1 MKIGSTSSLI
11 IFCLASSFLFG
22 SDDVSEIRIKA
33 EQGNADAQAALGF
46 IYQNGDGVPKDD
58 SESVRWYRK
67 AAEQGNAEAQAALG
81 FIYQIG
87 DGVPKDELESLKW
100 FTKAAEQGHA
110 GAQNVLG
117 LFYKFGKGVP
127 KDYVEAYKWFNL
139 AAAQGKESAAK
150 ARSAMAEIMTRE
162 QIAEAQKLS
171 RMWKPTESNAK
182 SNPKP

>member
-87 DGVPKDELESLKW
+87 DGVPKD
-100 FTKAAEQGHA
+100 
-110 GAQNVLG
+110 
-117 LFYKFGKGVP
+117 
-127 KDYVEAYKWFNL
+127 YVEAYKWFNL